1 MKDRIILTQERQ
13 TSDTCIKISSLDC
26 NLLVDFLIK
35 EKVAFSIIPCGQE
48 SDSSIHEEELAEGS
62 NQILSDTEQFLETV
76 YLKYILKNSAS
87 TPSIEKISEEAG
99 WTQSIFKSRFKAYY
113 GKPFYQA
120 YMEKKMKYAAELLNK
135 SWKAADVSEEVG
147 YAQPIK
153 FNKMFQK
160 HFGITPK
167 KFQKK
172 HKLSGFK

>member
-1 MKDRIILTQERQ
+1 MEDKVILPKERQ
-13 TSDTCIKISSLDC
+13 TYDIFIKISSRDRK
-26 NLLVDFLIK
+26 LLVDFLTEK
-35 EKVAFSIIPCGQE
+35 KVAFSIMPYVSE
-48 SDSSIHEEELAEGS
+48 NNSSIHKEELLVGS
-62 NQILSDTEQFLETV
+62 EQLLSATEQFLESV
-76 YLKYILKNSAS
+76 YLKYILKNSGV
-87 TPSIEKISEEAG
+87 TPSIEKIAEEAG
-99 WTQSIFKSRFKAYY
+99 WTQSLFKSRFKAYY

-135 SWKAADVSEEVG
+135 GWKAADVSVEVG

-172 HKLSGFK
+172 TQGK